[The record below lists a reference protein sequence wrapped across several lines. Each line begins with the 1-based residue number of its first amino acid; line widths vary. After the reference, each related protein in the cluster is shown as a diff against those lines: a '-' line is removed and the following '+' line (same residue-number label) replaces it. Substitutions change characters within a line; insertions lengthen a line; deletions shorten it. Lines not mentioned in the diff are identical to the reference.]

1 MSCDQT
7 VRRYS
12 EKMKKV
18 RDQRSAADLCFRNR
32 ISVIFQGSSLVSLF
46 FLCRSFIFCKYS
58 TFVSGQLFLK
68 VTDGM
73 NQNVSFISSLPEVTQ
88 PGVCQTGHKFRKR
101 NK

>member
-32 ISVIFQGSSLVSLF
+32 IPRIVQGSSLVSLF
-46 FLCRSFIFCKYS
+46 FSLQEFH
-58 TFVSGQLFLK
+58 FL
-68 VTDGM
+68 
-73 NQNVSFISSLPEVTQ
+73 
-88 PGVCQTGHKFRKR
+88 
-101 NK
+101 